1 MSNLIG
7 IEIMAKGMLE
17 RKGILDK
24 LDSCVRKTFYKN
36 EADATSFYSSR
47 VNRQKDIGGKY
58 NEKFL
63 EDYIREHEISYG
75 TIFDDEDVDA

>member
-1 MSNLIG
+1 
-7 IEIMAKGMLE
+7 MALKLWQKECRE

-47 VNRQKDIGGKY
+47 VNRQKDVGGKY

-63 EDYIREHEISYG
+63 EDYVREHEISYG